1 MTEELYAVQEQL
13 DFLYDQLD
21 RAMMLDD
28 PEAVY
33 RIEKRIDEV
42 KQKLKHTYIPLI

>member
-1 MTEELYAVQEQL
+1 MTDELYELQQRL

-28 PEAVY
+28 PEKVY
-33 RIEKRIDEV
+33 RIEKKIEEAKRQLD
-42 KQKLKHTYIPLI
+42 HAFIPLI